1 VLKPDVFKNLKLKF
15 VHVLNLFM
23 LIPLIKTSQKNQAW
37 MKVKLEFFVSPHFL
51 ANTLIAY

>member
-1 VLKPDVFKNLKLKF
+1 
-15 VHVLNLFM
+15 M

-37 MKVKLEFFVSPHFL
+37 MKVKLEFFVSLHFL